1 MRGRDLVERCARHA
15 PIRPVVRLM
24 IVVGRSV
31 LRMAGILRLAA
42 LAPHA
47 RDCVCHWSVELKYP
61 DRICFGANVVV
72 GPHCTLGGFGGITLG
87 DHVRLSKGVVLETA
101 GLDFSAPPP
110 YRHRAQPIQ
119 IGRGAWLG
127 AGAMVLGG
135 VTIGENAVIGAGT
148 VVTRDVPANAVAV
161 GSAMRV
167 RVRP

>member
-1 MRGRDLVERCARHA
+1 MSGRDLIERCARHA
-15 PIRPVVRLM
+15 PVRQLVWLI
-24 IVVGRSV
+24 IVAARCA
-31 LRMAGILRLAA
+31 LRLAGLLRLAA

-47 RDCVCHWSVELKYP
+47 RGCICHWSVELKYP
-61 DRICFGANVVV
+61 DRIGFGANVVV

-101 GLDFSAPPP
+101 GLDFSGAPP
-110 YRHRAQPIQ
+110 YRHQAQPID

-148 VVTRDVPANAVAV
+148 VVTRDVPPNAIAV